1 MAMQQAA
8 AVAKHHKAPTLE
20 MLERKEHL
28 NHPALEA
35 LDGEKEKMVNSILN
49 GLADISSET
58 IHMADGIKKGKKE
71 KNKSE
76 IAKSVIQGLLDI
88 GKQANKMASDIKKNK
103 LDKPHHHKP
112 AHH

>member
-1 MAMQQAA
+1 
-8 AVAKHHKAPTLE
+8 
-20 MLERKEHL
+20 MLERKEQL

-103 LDKPHHHKP
+103 LDKPHHKKPKHHQNTKVTNLAVKEQHKVE
-112 AHH
+112 